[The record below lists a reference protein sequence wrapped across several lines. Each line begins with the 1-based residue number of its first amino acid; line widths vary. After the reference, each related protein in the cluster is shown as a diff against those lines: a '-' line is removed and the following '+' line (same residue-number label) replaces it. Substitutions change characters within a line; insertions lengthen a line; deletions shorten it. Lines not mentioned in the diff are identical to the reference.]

1 MRLGFFVSEY
11 PPRVT
16 SGLGTYAE
24 QICQA
29 MKRHGHD
36 ITVFTMND
44 GTLKTR
50 ENVNGVDV
58 NRPLLVNGS
67 TILPELIT
75 MKKLLRLSTSDKFF
89 NDVLIY
95 NILSASKFV
104 NEFIRKERESFD
116 IICAHN
122 WQSAIA
128 GIIIKEEERSLPF
141 VFHLHSI
148 EENRSAVKGTTII
161 RHIEETAAHAADRIV
176 TVCYPLHEYLMLHGF
191 EKTKINVCWNA
202 VNVEKYDPDKITRD
216 ASAEL
221 RGIYGIEQDEK
232 MLLFVGD
239 LTLTANIVNLVHA
252 MHIVANTRPEAKL
265 VILGKGES
273 ERSISNLIAEWGLQ
287 DNVKTRFEFVTEE
300 ERIVHYGASDMIVC
314 PSLSGPCSL
323 ISLEA
328 MAMKK
333 PVIVGSK
340 GICCTCDH
348 VIPSG
353 SDQTGF
359 LTDGSNPTELAWD
372 IVRLLDDEE
381 GAKAMGE
388 RGRRRLVSYRTWD
401 EIAAHTLKLYEDVIE
416 EVGSGGNN
424 LRFF

>member
-1 MRLGFFVSEY
+1 MRIGFFVSEY

-16 SGLGTYAE
+16 SGLGMYAE
-24 QICQA
+24 HICQA

-75 MKKLLRLSTSDKFF
+75 MKKRLSLNTSDKFF

-128 GIIIKEEERSLPF
+128 GIIIKEEEPSLPF

-148 EENRSAVKGTTII
+148 EENRSTVRETTII

-176 TVCYPLHEYLMLHGF
+176 TVCYPLHEYLMMHGF
-191 EKTKINVCWNA
+191 DKAKINVCWNA

-221 RGIYGIEQDEK
+221 RRSYGIERDEK
-232 MLLFVGD
+232 MLLFAGD
-239 LTLTANIVNLVHA
+239 LTLTANIANLVHA
-252 MHIVANTRPEAKL
+252 IHFVVNTHPEAKL
-265 VILGKGES
+265 VILGRGES
-273 ERSISNLIAEWGLQ
+273 ERSISTLIAEWGLK
-287 DNVKTRFEFVTEE
+287 DNVKARFAFVTED
-300 ERIVHYGASDMIVC
+300 ERIVHYAASDMIVC
-314 PSLSGPCSL
+314 PSLSGPCNI

-333 PVIVGSK
+333 PVIIGSK

-353 SDQTGF
+353 IDQTGV
-359 LTDGSNPTELAWD
+359 LTDGRNPTEFAWD
-372 IVRLLDDEE
+372 IVRLLEDAE

-388 RGRRRLVSYRTWD
+388 RGRSRLVTYRSWD
-401 EIAAHTLKLYEDVIE
+401 EIAAHTLSIYEDVIE
-416 EVGSGGNN
+416 ES
-424 LRFF
+424 RK